1 MGIARNTYGNAER
14 SISCRHFSKFIVD
27 FVGFIN
33 ETMMAEDIQK
43 HSVHTLVFRSLKRT
57 HDMFLSEEGVFP
69 PLDSKAE
76 AAWKASK
83 ARATY
88 GPIVNLVKKQQEQ
101 ARKTGLPAGSGDEVL
116 AIKNNLDTD
125 PASQSLALTPAVSAS
140 KSFQAPQVRIL
151 QQSEFRAMPEDHP
164 AAVLKV
170 WPHGKLLRCPN
181 PSGIPRGNSPALF
194 PVTPAG
200 SVAWP

>member
-1 MGIARNTYGNAER
+1 M
-14 SISCRHFSKFIVD
+14 
-27 FVGFIN
+27 
-33 ETMMAEDIQK
+33 
-43 HSVHTLVFRSLKRT
+43 HTLVFRSLKRT

-69 PLDSKAE
+69 PLDSKAYVFTILTSSLNKPLKLNSIY
-76 AAWKASK
+76 A
-83 ARATY
+83 
-88 GPIVNLVKKQQEQ
+88 VKLLGKH
-101 ARKTGLPAGSGDEVL
+101 RKPEPL
-116 AIKNNLDTD
+116 TD
-125 PASQSLALTPAVSAS
+125 PSSIWLRNNKNRLGRRDYPPVVEMKFWPLKIIWILIPPVSHWLSRPPFPLQKAF
-140 KSFQAPQVRIL
+140 KPLKLRIL